1 MSGIGK
7 VCDFLKKEIKQRNRS
22 IHVIFWQLLLTG
34 IVSNQKTFSVS
45 PVNFNYLPVMGSF
58 LVLRTGPIT
67 KQRDTKRVE
76 NTLNNA
82 YTTTQKQTKNGFRNI
97 QKTPQLWIS
106 GCSVINVYHIV
117 QVLVTLKAMTTGR
130 VWWKIC
136 GLISGVNHKKRSNIT
151 SSLTSKNLAF
161 YFFVFNW

>member
-1 MSGIGK
+1 
-7 VCDFLKKEIKQRNRS
+7 
-22 IHVIFWQLLLTG
+22 
-34 IVSNQKTFSVS
+34 
-45 PVNFNYLPVMGSF
+45 MGSF

-106 GCSVINVYHIV
+106 GCSVINVYHSTGFSDFEGNDHGKGLMENLWLNFKCRP
-117 QVLVTLKAMTTGR
+117 QKKEHYVL
-130 VWWKIC
+130 
-136 GLISGVNHKKRSNIT
+136 
-151 SSLTSKNLAF
+151 
-161 YFFVFNW
+161 FNF